1 MNQNKLMLTPQD
13 ILEKEFKIDTR
24 GYRLQ
29 EVDRYL
35 DMIINDYNEY
45 MNLLKNKDAEIN
57 DLMREVSSL
66 KEQIRQLEMRQ
77 QVAPSAPSVG
87 REVTSVDLL
96 RRISQLEKIVFGRND
111 YRD

>member
-1 MNQNKLMLTPQD
+1 MNQKLMLTPQD

-29 EVDRYL
+29 EVDRFL

-45 MNLLKNKDAEIN
+45 LNMLKSKDAEIN
-57 DLMREVSSL
+57 DLMRELSML
-66 KEQIRQLEMRQ
+66 KDQVRQLEMQREVTPAAQ
-77 QVAPSAPSVG
+77 PA

-111 YRD
+111 YRE

>member
-35 DMIINDYNEY
+35 DMIINDYNEH
-45 MNLLKNKDAEIN
+45 MNIIKDKDGQITDLQCEIN
-57 DLMREVSSL
+57 AL
-66 KEQIRQLEMRQ
+66 KDQIRQMEMKREIT
-77 QVAPSAPSVG
+77 PDMPRP
-87 REVTSVDLL
+87 REVTNVDLL
-96 RRISQLEKIVFGRND
+96 KRISQLEKIVFGRND
-111 YRD
+111 Y